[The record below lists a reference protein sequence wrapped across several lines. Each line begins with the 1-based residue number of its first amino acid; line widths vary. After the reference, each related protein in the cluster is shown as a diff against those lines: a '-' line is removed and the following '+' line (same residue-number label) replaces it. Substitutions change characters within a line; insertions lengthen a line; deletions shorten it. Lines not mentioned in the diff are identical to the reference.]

1 MQKQNITS
9 DYLPPNLLD
18 KLSSDLSSLN
28 SYKIRNNE
36 ITISMNLALFSTI
49 LILLLIFSIIFA
61 VLLFLAISD
70 KFITKRG
77 ATAGT
82 TENPSLDALKDLF
95 SFFHSSSSSSSSSS
109 TQKKIF
115 SVEEEA
121 TIRSQVI
128 NDSSRNESERY
139 VSLNPSR
146 PLHVNLGGQYSQ
158 CELPSKFLDYDQTE
172 YFSLKKNKPASTTT
186 YSSDLIKL
194 ESTASSSLSSSPKS
208 STSSSSVSVTK
219 STFINANSSSNNE
232 DAATVKTCSTT
243 SRTLS
248 TTFENGVNKYYL

>member
-77 ATAGT
+77 ATSGT
-82 TENPSLDALKDLF
+82 AENPSLDALKDLF
-95 SFFHSSSSSSSSSS
+95 SFFHSSSSSSSSS

-121 TIRSQVI
+121 AIRSQVI

-243 SRTLS
+243 SRTVS

>member
-77 ATAGT
+77 ATSGT
-82 TENPSLDALKDLF
+82 AENPSLDALKDLF
-95 SFFHSSSSSSSSSS
+95 SFFHSSSSSSSSS

>member
-1 MQKQNITS
+1 
-9 DYLPPNLLD
+9 
-18 KLSSDLSSLN
+18 
-28 SYKIRNNE
+28 
-36 ITISMNLALFSTI
+36 MNLALFSTI

-77 ATAGT
+77 ATSGT
-82 TENPSLDALKDLF
+82 AENPSLDALKDLF

-109 TQKKIF
+109 LTQKKIF

-172 YFSLKKNKPASTTT
+172 YFSLKKNKPPSTTT

-219 STFINANSSSNNE
+219 STFINANSSSSNNE

-243 SRTLS
+243 SRMLS